1 MQAFIPLAGVID
13 VDAERQRLAK
23 AIEAT
28 SVDLDKANKKLS
40 NASFRDRAPAEI
52 VEKEEAK
59 ASEFRE
65 RLGKLQAQL
74 IELGS

>member
-1 MQAFIPLAGVID
+1 
-13 VDAERQRLAK
+13 
-23 AIEAT
+23 
-28 SVDLDKANKKLS
+28 VDLDKANKKLS

-65 RLGKLQAQL
+65 RLEKLQAQL